1 MTNTYKNNRRV
12 FKFEIELQDEPT
24 IVNAPIIEIHHV
36 DRQNGGLYVWVE
48 VDDGPSEEFPF
59 YVVGTGNP
67 IPDQAVDYI
76 GTVLSNG
83 LVWHIYT
90 KAFWADTDRW

>member
-1 MTNTYKNNRRV
+1 MTNTYNNSRRV
-12 FKFEIELQDEPT
+12 FKFELQLTDEPT
-24 IVNAPIIEIHHV
+24 IITAPIVEINHV
-36 DRQNGGLYVWVE
+36 DKQNGGLYVWAE
-48 VDDGPSEEFPF
+48 VDDGASEEFPF

-67 IPDQAVDYI
+67 IPDGAVDHI

-90 KAFWADTDRW
+90 KAFWSDIDRW